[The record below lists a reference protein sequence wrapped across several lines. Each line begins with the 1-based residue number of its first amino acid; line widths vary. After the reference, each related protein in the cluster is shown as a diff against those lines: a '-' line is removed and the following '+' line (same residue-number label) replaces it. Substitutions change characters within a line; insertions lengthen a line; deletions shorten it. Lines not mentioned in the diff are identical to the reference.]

1 VNRTFYL
8 RGMVLAIVL
17 PYLANSTGWLLT
29 EFGRQPWIVFGEMR
43 IEEAISPNVGT
54 GALWISLIG
63 FTLIYGVLMVA
74 DLWLLWKFGSAG
86 TPSDDA
92 PDEAAQPTTDPQPA
106 VSY

>member
-1 VNRTFYL
+1 
-8 RGMVLAIVL
+8 MVLAIVL

-86 TPSDDA
+86 TQSDDA